1 MNPET
6 PDSPVH
12 RGGGYVKRVTYSEC
26 QECGAMLQTFAQA
39 AAGVCECCRDDT
51 EEDA

>member
-12 RGGGYVKRVTYSEC
+12 RSGGHVKRVTYSEC
-26 QECGAMLQTFAQA
+26 QECGVVLQTFAHA
-39 AAGVCECCRDDT
+39 AAGLCECCQEKT
-51 EEDA
+51 EVDP